1 MSILKFIRD
10 FRDQQAQFEAERLLH
25 ADLQVIYEFQ
35 AGALKRMGVTKKERS
50 AKRASHAAQFF
61 RKVRR
66 AA

>member
-1 MSILKFIRD
+1 
-10 FRDQQAQFEAERLLH
+10 
-25 ADLQVIYEFQ
+25 VIYEFQ